1 MKLSIHRNS
10 KDFLLYKKIVYERNL
25 ANFVFK
31 KEMRNVFAK
40 GGDPTWRK
48 KIEYTLKQVL

>member
-40 GGDPTWRK
+40 GGDPT
-48 KIEYTLKQVL
+48 